1 MVKTQGVHMACKR
14 ITPSFVLLI
23 TLFCTSLL
31 SQKAFATESIE
42 RAGDLVQ
49 IALPLTAWG
58 VSHYSGDDE
67 GFYQFTKSF
76 AVTMLATQVLK
87 RSIDATRPNGGHHS
101 FPSGHT
107 SASFSGASF
116 LHKRYGLKY
125 GIPAYIAATFVG
137 WSRVEANAHYPRD
150 VVAGAALAI
159 GINHY
164 FVTPEKKNLIVGM
177 SLDSASGAVGL
188 NVTGRW

>member
-1 MVKTQGVHMACKR
+1 MTFTRKTRLFSIFLALSCA
-14 ITPSFVLLI
+14 ILPSQRV
-23 TLFCTSLL
+23 
-31 SQKAFATESIE
+31 AATEGIE
-42 RAGDLVQ
+42 LAGDLVQ

-76 AVTMLATQVLK
+76 AATMVATQLLK
-87 RSIDATRPNGGHHS
+87 HGLDETRPDGGGLS

-116 LHKRYGLKY
+116 LHKRYGLNY

-137 WSRVEANAHYPRD
+137 WSRVEANRHYPRD

-164 FVTPEKKNLIVGM
+164 FVTPQKSTLVAGVT
-177 SLDSASGAVGL
+177 LDSESGAVGL
-188 NVTGRW
+188 NITGRW

>member
-1 MVKTQGVHMACKR
+1 MRLKR
-14 ITPSFVLLI
+14 NIS
-23 TLFCTSLL
+23 LFILSISLL
-31 SQKAFATESIE
+31 GTGLTSQKVAATESIE

-58 VSHYSGDDE
+58 VSHFSGDDE

-76 AVTMLATQVLK
+76 AWTMVATQVLK
-87 RSIDATRPNGGHHS
+87 HGLDETRPNGGSHS

-116 LHKRYGLKY
+116 LHRRYGLKY
-125 GIPAYIAATFVG
+125 GIPAYIAASFVG
-137 WSRVEANAHYPRD
+137 WSRIEADAHYPRD
-150 VVAGAALAI
+150 VAAGALLAI

-164 FVTPEKKNLIVGM
+164 FVTPQKKNLMVGV
-177 SLDSASGAVGL
+177 LADAQTGAVGISL
-188 NVTGRW
+188 NGRW

>member
-1 MVKTQGVHMACKR
+1 MPFNRT
-14 ITPSFVLLI
+14 ISTLLLTI
-23 TLFCTSLL
+23 TLSCSALL
-31 SQKAFATESIE
+31 SQKVVATESIE

-58 VSHYSGDDE
+58 VSYFSDDDE

-76 AVTMLATQVLK
+76 AVTMVATQALK
-87 RSIDATRPNGGHHS
+87 HGLDKTRPNGGGLS

-125 GIPAYIAATFVG
+125 GIPAYIAASFVG
-137 WSRVEANAHYPRD
+137 WSRIEADAHYPRD
-150 VVAGAALAI
+150 VAAGALLAI
-159 GINHY
+159 GVNHY
-164 FVTPEKKNLIVGM
+164 FVTPQKKGVM
-177 SLDSASGAVGL
+177 VGL
-188 NVTGRW
+188 LSDPQSGVVGLSLNGSW

>member
-1 MVKTQGVHMACKR
+1 MTLKR
-14 ITPSFVLLI
+14 KISIFLLSI
-23 TLFCTSLL
+23 SVGCTTLL
-31 SQKAFATESIE
+31 SQRVSATERIE

-58 VSHYSGDDE
+58 VSHFSDDDE

-76 AVTMLATQVLK
+76 AVAMLATQALK
-87 RSIDATRPNGGHHS
+87 HGFNETRPNGGGLS

-116 LHKRYGLKY
+116 LHRRYGLKY
-125 GIPAYIAATFVG
+125 GIPAYIAASFVG
-137 WSRVEANAHYPRD
+137 WSRIEADAHYPRD
-150 VVAGAALAI
+150 VVAGALLAI
-159 GINHY
+159 GVNHY
-164 FVTPEKKNLIVGM
+164 FVTPQKKNLMVG
-177 SLDSASGAVGL
+177 LRADPESGAVGF